1 MLPQRAIVRY
11 DSAVPSV
18 RKAVFPAAGLGTRF
32 LPVTKAQPKEM
43 LPLVDKPI
51 IQYGVEEA
59 VAAGID
65 NILLVTGRGKNA
77 IEDHFDVSVEL
88 ESFLEARGKR
98 EQLEEVRK
106 ISNMINFAYV
116 RQGEP
121 LGLGHAVLVT
131 RELVGD
137 EPFAVIL
144 ADDVIDAD
152 PPAIKQL
159 IDVFDRLGGPVLA
172 VERVPREDISS
183 YGVIAIEPNASLGEG
198 VYQVRDLVEKPPK
211 EEAPSDLAIIGR
223 YVLTPDIFPALAATK
238 SDRTGEIQLTNGLR
252 ELLKTRPIYACEVK
266 GVRHDTGNKLGFLKA
281 VVYFALRR
289 PDLASQFSA
298 VPARRS
304 TCPVR
309 YSASVFGRRAARRR
323 RSAGARRS
331 RSASRPAWTPSTTR
345 RRSTSRSSR
354 SSTRRLLTL
363 PAFPPSGPVR
373 LSAVRLRR
381 RSLVALRV
389 VGDVEPAALELDRG
403 RRHQL
408 VDVAAAFRAG
418 VFQRI
423 RKLLNLLEAVTAG
436 VTFVFVQRHCLV
448 LGT

>member
-1 MLPQRAIVRY
+1 VA
-11 DSAVPSV
+11 SSV

-59 VAAGID
+59 VASGID
-65 NILLVTGRGKNA
+65 NIILVTGRGKNA

-98 EQLEEVRK
+98 EQLDEIRK

-116 RQGEP
+116 RQGEA

-131 RELVGD
+131 RELVGH

-152 PPAIKQL
+152 PPAMKQL
-159 IDVFDRLGGPVLA
+159 IDVFERVGGPVLA
-172 VERVPREDISS
+172 VERVPPEEVSS
-183 YGVIAIEPNASLGEG
+183 YGVIAVDTNAGLGEG
-198 VYQVRDLVEKPPK
+198 TYRIRDLVEKPPRD
-211 EEAPSDLAIIGR
+211 EAPSNLAIIGR

-252 ELLKTRPIYACEVK
+252 ALLKSRPIYACEVK

-289 PDLASQFSA
+289 PDLAEKFSSYLRSLDLG
-298 VPARRS
+298 VPAVKS
-304 TCPVR
+304 
-309 YSASVFGRRAARRR
+309 
-323 RSAGARRS
+323 
-331 RSASRPAWTPSTTR
+331 
-345 RRSTSRSSR
+345 
-354 SSTRRLLTL
+354 
-363 PAFPPSGPVR
+363 
-373 LSAVRLRR
+373 
-381 RSLVALRV
+381 
-389 VGDVEPAALELDRG
+389 
-403 RRHQL
+403 
-408 VDVAAAFRAG
+408 
-418 VFQRI
+418 
-423 RKLLNLLEAVTAG
+423 
-436 VTFVFVQRHCLV
+436 
-448 LGT
+448 